1 MVLWRCMVGSHGRRT
16 SMGAWVS
23 PYYVKKMKK
32 DEEDG
37 RERESW
43 AEERERESV
52 DSVKTDERKE
62 NGDIYSVEEI
72 RAEMGERTKMPL
84 SG

>member
-1 MVLWRCMVGSHGRRT
+1 MVLWRCMVGSHGGRT

-37 RERESW
+37 RERESVGRK
-43 AEERERESV
+43 RERGSE
-52 DSVKTDERKE
+52 
-62 NGDIYSVEEI
+62 GI
-72 RAEMGERTKMPL
+72 M
-84 SG
+84 